1 MTYENDIPEYALQ
14 PARAPKVIEAEA
26 ICDTER
32 ITYPAEEQTVVYQF
46 EEDILVPDTK
56 PDMREILLMDASADI
71 LPAEK
76 RVSPKTDDLLNI
88 TGVITLQTIYNSESE
103 DREPVSITSK
113 VPYKYQ
119 WSLNPMEQAEGVFEP
134 GVRNVEYM
142 IVNER
147 KFRVKI
153 TLEFTARL
161 FCEKEMQF
169 FEGLKDEPLQMK
181 RESAAMTC
189 LALVKKDEVS
199 VDETFSAK
207 EPGLR
212 PKYILKQDFSVME
225 NYRQITTEKVVIN
238 GFVFCSLLYSA
249 EAAGEEEGRTAICQ
263 HNQRIEFTQFV
274 PLEKEN
280 RGKNWSSVR
289 TFFNSRDLT
298 VSIEQDEEDGEDVR
312 FRIKG
317 SVQARVELYERRER
331 TVITDAYHR
340 EKFFECDFV
349 RDRISNVSDSA
360 AAEASVRE
368 IIGLPEGAKAAEA
381 VYCSGKVLEYQCG
394 CERGK
399 AVVSGSVSCCAV
411 WKDQEGVYR
420 AERIVQEF
428 RGTADME
435 SAVSGQKVSC
445 RPLIKEAWAE
455 LINEKQLEINC
466 SLSLAVETCDETEIV
481 MLRRPRFVDR
491 PREKEYPMVIVTMQS
506 GESLWEL
513 AKRYR
518 TTEEQI
524 RSANQLEEEP
534 QGGQRLLIVK

>member
-331 TVITDAYHR
+331 TVITDAYAGDHR
-340 EKFFECDFV
+340 TAGGSESGRSRILQRKSAGIPV
-349 RDRISNVSDSA
+349 RMRAGKSCGFRIGFLLC
-360 AAEASVRE
+360 R
-368 IIGLPEGAKAAEA
+368 LEG
-381 VYCSGKVLEYQCG
+381 
-394 CERGK
+394 
-399 AVVSGSVSCCAV
+399 
-411 WKDQEGVYR
+411 
-420 AERIVQEF
+420 
-428 RGTADME
+428 
-435 SAVSGQKVSC
+435 
-445 RPLIKEAWAE
+445 P
-455 LINEKQLEINC
+455 
-466 SLSLAVETCDETEIV
+466 
-481 MLRRPRFVDR
+481 
-491 PREKEYPMVIVTMQS
+491 
-506 GESLWEL
+506 
-513 AKRYR
+513 
-518 TTEEQI
+518 
-524 RSANQLEEEP
+524 
-534 QGGQRLLIVK
+534 GGRL

>member
-1 MTYENDIPEYALQ
+1 
-14 PARAPKVIEAEA
+14 
-26 ICDTER
+26 
-32 ITYPAEEQTVVYQF
+32 
-46 EEDILVPDTK
+46 
-56 PDMREILLMDASADI
+56 MREILLMDASADI

-181 RESAAMTC
+181 RERAAMTC

-435 SAVSGQKVSC
+435 SAVSG
-445 RPLIKEAWAE
+445 R
-455 LINEKQLEINC
+455 
-466 SLSLAVETCDETEIV
+466 
-481 MLRRPRFVDR
+481 
-491 PREKEYPMVIVTMQS
+491 
-506 GESLWEL
+506 
-513 AKRYR
+513 
-518 TTEEQI
+518 
-524 RSANQLEEEP
+524 RSAAGLWLKKPGRN
-534 QGGQRLLIVK
+534 